1 MSTFVSK
8 HFLSM
13 FPSSVWL
20 MWGPRWN
27 AEGDIYLKRLVHCC
41 DDRWLTLIW
50 TNLQGTWKKQK
61 QKSDLAPI
69 SSFTLYSSILVSIS
83 HSTLRNNLLPRDDKW
98 HLPSIHYQCHS
109 YSFVQRHSTNLTIK
123 AGNWVAQ
130 ALCVAQRKGCKQW
143 TKVTGFLHSNYHMNK
158 YQHTALLWLD
168 QIRSFPT
175 VLLTHNPIVCLSL
188 PSLVPR
194 LSFVCVCVWDREHA
208 CVWRVCFVHYSWDT
222 PFRAIGMTALLHLT
236 AGELLREPGMGF
248 VCSVLHF
255 KDFRWFVTENYRKT
269 KLYLK
274 RNVTNV
280 YRSCKSIMQEQVK
293 YSIIIEKN
301 YFMNSKVS

>member
-27 AEGDIYLKRLVHCC
+27 AEWRRHLFEKTCC
-41 DDRWLTLIW
+41 DNRWLTLMW

-83 HSTLRNNLLPRDDKW
+83 HSTLRSNLLPRDDKW
-98 HLPSIHYQCHS
+98 HLPSIHYQCQS
-109 YSFVQRHSTNLTIK
+109 YSLFVQRHSTHLTIK
-123 AGNWVAQ
+123 AGNWLAQ

-143 TKVTGFLHSNYHMNK
+143 TKVTRFLHSNYHMNK

-175 VLLTHNPIVCLSL
+175 VLPTHNPIVCLSL

-248 VCSVLHF
+248 VCSCTLRTSVGLSL
-255 KDFRWFVTENYRKT
+255 RMTEKQNFIWKGMSPMCT
-269 KLYLK
+269 EAVNL
-274 RNVTNV
+274 
-280 YRSCKSIMQEQVK
+280 
-293 YSIIIEKN
+293 
-301 YFMNSKVS
+301 

>member
-109 YSFVQRHSTNLTIK
+109 YSFVQRHSTHLTIK

-194 LSFVCVCVWDREHA
+194 LSFVCVCVCETESMH
-208 CVWRVCFVHYSWDT
+208 VC
-222 PFRAIGMTALLHLT
+222 G
-236 AGELLREPGMGF
+236 G
-248 VCSVLHF
+248 SVL
-255 KDFRWFVTENYRKT
+255 
-269 KLYLK
+269 
-274 RNVTNV
+274 
-280 YRSCKSIMQEQVK
+280 SITAEILHSEQ
-293 YSIIIEKN
+293 
-301 YFMNSKVS
+301 

>member
-1 MSTFVSK
+1 M
-8 HFLSM
+8 
-13 FPSSVWL
+13 
-20 MWGPRWN
+20 
-27 AEGDIYLKRLVHCC
+27 
-41 DDRWLTLIW
+41 
-50 TNLQGTWKKQK
+50 KKK
-61 QKSDLAPI
+61 KSDLAPI

-109 YSFVQRHSTNLTIK
+109 YSLFVQRHSTHLTIK

-194 LSFVCVCVWDREHA
+194 LSFVCECVRQRA
-208 CVWRVCFVHYSWDT
+208 CMCVEGLFC
-222 PFRAIGMTALLHLT
+222 PLQ
-236 AGELLREPGMGF
+236 LR
-248 VCSVLHF
+248 
-255 KDFRWFVTENYRKT
+255 
-269 KLYLK
+269 
-274 RNVTNV
+274 
-280 YRSCKSIMQEQVK
+280 
-293 YSIIIEKN
+293 YSIQSNRNDSSPTPHCWWIT
-301 YFMNSKVS
+301 